1 MTHVAT
7 YEFTI
12 VKNWWGINDMPLCS
26 NMVGSHTIIFRS
38 IFNLYQ
44 YWVGLCC
51 YLCPFIDSN
60 VAYSHILQTKHFC
73 IIMSVHNK
81 MSSVQFN
88 LQKPSSTSTLDIEG
102 INIFLNLAKTGIQVM
117 KRVVF
122 WRGGR
127 EKDSLSMQVFIEEL
141 LKLGGVVLDAYA
153 CTSATFSH
161 SRINP

>member
-1 MTHVAT
+1 
-7 YEFTI
+7 
-12 VKNWWGINDMPLCS
+12 
-26 NMVGSHTIIFRS
+26 
-38 IFNLYQ
+38 
-44 YWVGLCC
+44 
-51 YLCPFIDSN
+51 
-60 VAYSHILQTKHFC
+60 
-73 IIMSVHNK
+73 MSVHNK